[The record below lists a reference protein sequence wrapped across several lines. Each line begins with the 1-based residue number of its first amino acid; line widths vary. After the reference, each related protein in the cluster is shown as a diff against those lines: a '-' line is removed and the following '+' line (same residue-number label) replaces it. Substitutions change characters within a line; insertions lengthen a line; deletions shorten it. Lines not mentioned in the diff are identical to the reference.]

1 VKLRTFA
8 GGVHPF
14 DGKKFTEKK
23 SIEKLPLPKQVSIP
37 LQQHIGAPTLP
48 LVEKGSEVAAGQ
60 KLAEANGYISVP
72 VHASIS
78 GKVKGIEE
86 IDHPV
91 TGRGK
96 AVVIEGDG
104 NEKWIDSIQY
114 DEKYFDL
121 PVNDLRNRIKEA
133 GLAGMGGATFPT
145 HVKLTPPSDK
155 AIDTAILNGVEC
167 EPYLTSD
174 HRLMLEHPEDIL
186 NGFRIIMKILGVKR
200 GIIGIENNKK
210 DAIALMRKSVSAS
223 KEIEVVSLP
232 VKYPQGAEKQL
243 IKATLNREVP
253 SGGLPMDIGVVVQNV
268 GTAKAVFEAVAYK
281 RPLTQRVV
289 TVTGPGIK
297 EPKNVLVPVGTAFQ
311 NVIDFCGGL
320 TEKASKIVMGG
331 PMMGITQPNL
341 AVPVLKGTSGILILE
356 DKQAHLS
363 VEEPCINCGRCV
375 AVCPSNLLPTNL
387 QRLVINDRIDLA
399 EQLHIMDCIECGS
412 CSYIC
417 PANRYLVQ
425 SIRHGKHQ
433 VVQLRKKAS

>member
-1 VKLRTFA
+1 MKLRTFA

-23 SIEKLPLPKQVSIP
+23 PIEKLPLPKQVSIP
-37 LQQHIGAPTLP
+37 LQQHIGAPTVP

-91 TGRGK
+91 AGRGK
-96 AVVIEGDG
+96 AVIIEGDG
-104 NEKWIDSIQY
+104 NEKWIDSIQF

-121 PVNDLRNRIKEA
+121 PVNDMRTRIKEA

-145 HVKLTPPSDK
+145 HVKLTPPSGK

-174 HRLMLEHPEDIL
+174 HRLMLEHPEEIL

-200 GIIGIENNKK
+200 GIIGIESNKK
-210 DAIALMRKSVSAS
+210 DAISLMKKSVPKGAG
-223 KEIEVVSLP
+223 IEVVSLP

-268 GTAKAVFEAVAYK
+268 GTARAVFEAVAYQ

-320 TEKASKIVMGG
+320 TDKASKIVMGG
-331 PMMGITQPNL
+331 PMMGITQPSL

-356 DKQAHLS
+356 DKQAHLEA
-363 VEEPCINCGRCV
+363 EEPCINCGRCV
-375 AVCPSNLLPTNL
+375 AVCPSNLLPTTL
-387 QRLVINDRIDLA
+387 QRLVINDRIELA
-399 EQLHIMDCIECGS
+399 ERFHIMDCIECGS

-425 SIRHGKHQ
+425 SIRHGKQQ
-433 VVQLRKKAS
+433 VIQLRKKAG

>member
-48 LVEKGSEVAAGQ
+48 LVEKGTEVAAGQ

-91 TGRGK
+91 AGRGK
-96 AVVIEGDG
+96 AVIIEGDG
-104 NEKWIDSIQY
+104 NDRWIDSIQY
-114 DEKYFDL
+114 DDRYFDL

-145 HVKLTPPSDK
+145 HVKLTPPSGK
-155 AIDTAILNGVEC
+155 IIDTAILNGVEC

-174 HRLMLEHPEDIL
+174 HRLMLEHPEEIL

-200 GIIGIENNKK
+200 GIIGIESNKK
-210 DAIALMRKSVSAS
+210 DAIALMRKLVSTN
-223 KEIEVVSLP
+223 KEFEVVSLP

-268 GTAKAVFEAVAYK
+268 GTAKAVFEAVAYR

-297 EPKNVLVPVGTAFQ
+297 EPKNVLVPVGTPFQ

-320 TEKASKIVMGG
+320 TDKASKIVMGG

-356 DKQAHLS
+356 DKQAHLAS
-363 VEEPCINCGRCV
+363 EEPCINCGRCV
-375 AVCPSNLLPTNL
+375 AVCPSYLLPTNL
-387 QRLVINDRIDLA
+387 QRLVMNDRIELA

-425 SIRHGKHQ
+425 SIRHGKRQ
-433 VVQLRKKAS
+433 VIQLRKKAS

>member
-1 VKLRTFA
+1 MRLGTFA

-14 DGKKFTEKK
+14 DGKIFTEKK
-23 SIEKLPLPKQVSIP
+23 SIEKLPLPKLVSIP
-37 LQQHIGAPTLP
+37 LQQHIGAPSLP
-48 LVEKGSEVAAGQ
+48 LVEKGSEVVAGQ

-86 IDHPV
+86 IDHPIA
-91 TGRGK
+91 GRGK
-96 AVVIEGDG
+96 AVIIEGDG
-104 NEKWIDSIQY
+104 NDRWIDSIQY
-114 DEKYFDL
+114 DERYFDL
-121 PVNDLRNRIKEA
+121 PVNDLQNRIKEA

-145 HVKLTPPSDK
+145 HVKLTPPSGK
-155 AIDTAILNGVEC
+155 SIDTAILNGVEC

-174 HRLMLEHPEDIL
+174 HRLMLEHPEEIL

-200 GIIGIENNKK
+200 GIIGIESNKK
-210 DAIALMRKSVSAS
+210 DAIALMRKSVSAN
-223 KEIEVVSLP
+223 KEIEVISLP

-243 IKATLNREVP
+243 IKSTLKREVP
-253 SGGLPMDIGVVVQNV
+253 TGGLPMDIGVVVQNV
-268 GTAKAVFEAVAYK
+268 GTAKAVFEAVAYR

-289 TVTGPGIK
+289 TVTGSGIK

-356 DKQAHLS
+356 DKQAHLA

-387 QRLVINDRIDLA
+387 QRLVINDRIELA

-425 SIRHGKHQ
+425 SIRHGKRQ

>member
-1 VKLRTFA
+1 MKLRTFA

-48 LVEKGSEVAAGQ
+48 LVEKGTEVAAGQ

-91 TGRGK
+91 AGRGK
-96 AVVIEGDG
+96 AVIIEGDG
-104 NEKWIDSIQY
+104 NDRWIDSIQY
-114 DEKYFDL
+114 DDRYFDL

-145 HVKLTPPSDK
+145 HVKLTPPSGK
-155 AIDTAILNGVEC
+155 IIDTAILNGVEC

-174 HRLMLEHPEDIL
+174 HRLMLEHPEEIL

-200 GIIGIENNKK
+200 GIIGIESNKK
-210 DAIALMRKSVSAS
+210 DAIALMRKLVSTN
-223 KEIEVVSLP
+223 KEFEVVSLP

-268 GTAKAVFEAVAYK
+268 GTAKAVFEAVAYR

-297 EPKNVLVPVGTAFQ
+297 EPKNVLVPVGTPFQ

-320 TEKASKIVMGG
+320 TDKASKIVMGG

-356 DKQAHLS
+356 DKQAHLAS
-363 VEEPCINCGRCV
+363 EEPCINCGRCV
-375 AVCPSNLLPTNL
+375 AVCPSYLLPTNL
-387 QRLVINDRIDLA
+387 QRLVMNDRIELA

-425 SIRHGKHQ
+425 SIRHGKRQ
-433 VVQLRKKAS
+433 VIQLRKKAS